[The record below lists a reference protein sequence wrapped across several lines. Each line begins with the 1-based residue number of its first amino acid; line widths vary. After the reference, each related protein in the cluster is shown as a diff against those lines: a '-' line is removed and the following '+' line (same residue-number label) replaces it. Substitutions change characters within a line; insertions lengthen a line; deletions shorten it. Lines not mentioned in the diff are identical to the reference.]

1 MRPKINNIEEQ
12 LREDEGERLTAYQDT
27 EGYWTIGIGVL
38 IDARK
43 GGGIT
48 KEESAML
55 FNNRLNAKVK
65 ELQSKFPQFKEL
77 DQVRQGVL
85 LNMSYQLGV
94 DGLLAFKKM
103 LAAVSVRNW
112 VEAARQ
118 MKDSKWYRQTTNRA
132 ERLIKQMQTGEWQ

>member
-1 MRPKINNIEEQ
+1 MRPKITNITEQ

-38 IDARK
+38 IDGRK

-48 KEESAML
+48 KEESALL
-55 FNNRLNAKVK
+55 FNNRLCKKVD
-65 ELQSKFPQFKEL
+65 ELAERFPYIVSL
-77 DQVRQGVL
+77 DGPRAGVL
-85 LNMSYQLGV
+85 VNMSYQLGV
-94 DGLLAFKKM
+94 EGVLAFKKM
-103 LAAVSVRNW
+103 LAAVRRNDW
-112 VEAARQ
+112 EEAARQ

>member
-1 MRPKINNIEEQ
+1 MRPKITNITEQ

-48 KEESAML
+48 KEESELL
-55 FNNRLNAKVK
+55 FNNRLNKK
-65 ELQSKFPQFKEL
+65 EMELMDKFPKYYSL
-77 DQVRQGVL
+77 DKVRQGVL

-94 DGLLAFKKM
+94 DGVLAFKKM
-103 LAAVSVRNW
+103 LSAINVNDW
-112 VEAARQ
+112 NEAARQ
-118 MKDSKWYRQTTNRA
+118 MKDSKWYRQTPNRA

>member
-1 MRPKINNIEEQ
+1 MRPKINNIYEQ

-38 IDARK
+38 IDSRK

-48 KEESAML
+48 KAESAYL
-55 FNNRLNAKVK
+55 FNNRLNAKAQ
-65 ELQSKFPQFKEL
+65 ELQTKFPQFKEL
-77 DQVRQGVL
+77 DEVRQGVL

-94 DGLLAFKKM
+94 DGLLAFRKM
-103 LAAVSVRNW
+103 IAAVVAHNW
-112 VEAARQ
+112 YEAARQ

>member
-1 MRPKINNIEEQ
+1 MRPKISNIYEQ

-43 GGGIT
+43 GVGIT
-48 KEESAML
+48 KEESTFL
-55 FNNRLNAKVK
+55 FNRRLNAKAQ
-65 ELQSKFPQFKEL
+65 ELQSKYPQFAQL
-77 DQVRQGVL
+77 DDVRQGVL

-94 DGLLAFKKM
+94 NGVLAFKKM
-103 LAAVSVRNW
+103 LSAINAHDW
-112 VEAARQ
+112 DEAARQ

>member
-1 MRPKINNIEEQ
+1 MRPKITNITEQ

-48 KEESAML
+48 KEESELL
-55 FNNRLNAKVK
+55 FNNRLNKK
-65 ELQSKFPQFKEL
+65 EMELMDKFPKYYSL
-77 DQVRQGVL
+77 DKVRQGVL

-94 DGLLAFKKM
+94 NGVLAFKKM
-103 LAAVSVRNW
+103 LSAINVNDW
-112 VEAARQ
+112 NEAARQ